1 MEMMVCIMYKFPIQ
15 GFCYPDPV
23 GCRGGL
29 HGLKNDTESGLAV
42 VDNLL
47 GIQPVGVGTIAGHSD
62 DVE

>member
-1 MEMMVCIMYKFPIQ
+1 MYKFPIQ

-29 HGLKNDTESGLAV
+29 HGLKNDMELGLAV
-42 VDNLL
+42 VDDLL
-47 GIQPVGVGTIAGHSD
+47 GIQLVRVGATAGHSD